1 MQSALDSAIK
11 ETVVKLSKKYNF
23 DYQEA
28 LAFLGVEEKLRVTIG
43 TKAKEPHAPKR
54 EQPKF
59 PLPFSGQI
67 IDNCCLAVLY
77 NKGLYSQC
85 LNEPCSVG
93 LCSSCS
99 KKAAKTP
106 FGKPEYGTIEARI
119 EQGDEYTD
127 YKGKKPV
134 HFTQIM
140 KKMQLTEEIVLGE
153 VSKFNLHFDTNHFSE
168 PQTKKGRPKK
178 SQETTKAPRPKKATS
193 QIEVSVFQDDDLLE
207 TMLEENEMGETPT
220 SPTSPPP
227 TTLASPALQETLLS
241 APAHQ
246 ETLLSAPAL
255 QETLLSAPAL
265 QETLLSAPALQETLL
280 PAPALRVAA
289 NPLNLSLKIPEQ
301 DDGDI
306 SDITDDDVPNANASQ
321 KKTHLLQKKAEK
333 NAKKAL
339 KEAKEAKQLE
349 EKAKKEEE
357 KARKKEEKAKK
368 EAEKAKKEAE
378 KAKKEAEKA
387 KKEAAKKQQE
397 EAAKKQQEEATQ
409 KVSNDELSVE
419 KFDEEPE
426 KPKTRAKI
434 VNYNGKKYIVNVE
447 DNSVYDAETKTE
459 VGYWNPTEKTIVLE
473 EDDEEDD
480 DEDDE
485 EEELAQDSDED

>member
-11 ETVVKLSKKYNF
+11 ETVVKLSKKYEF

-85 LNEPCSVG
+85 LNEPGSDG

-153 VSKFNLHFDTNHFSE
+153 VSKFNLPFDTNHFSE

-227 TTLASPALQETLLS
+227 TTPASPPPTTPASPPPTTPASPALQETLL
-241 APAHQ
+241 P
-246 ETLLSAPAL
+246 APAL
-255 QETLLSAPAL
+255 QETLLS
-265 QETLLSAPALQETLL
+265 
-280 PAPALRVAA
+280 APALRVAA

-306 SDITDDDVPNANASQ
+306 SDITDEDVPNANASQ
-321 KKTHLLQKKAEK
+321 KKTHFLQKKAEK

-387 KKEAAKKQQE
+387 RKEAAKKQQE

-480 DEDDE
+480 DEDED

>member
-1 MQSALDSAIK
+1 MSSFVYNVKVNAMQSALDSAIK
-11 ETVVKLSKKYNF
+11 ETVVKLSKKYEF

-85 LNEPCSVG
+85 LNEPGSDG

-153 VSKFNLHFDTNHFSE
+153 VSKFNLPFDTNHFSE

-227 TTLASPALQETLLS
+227 TTPASPPPTTPASPALQETLL
-241 APAHQ
+241 P
-246 ETLLSAPAL
+246 APAL
-255 QETLLSAPAL
+255 QETLLS
-265 QETLLSAPALQETLL
+265 
-280 PAPALRVAA
+280 APALRVAA

-306 SDITDDDVPNANASQ
+306 SDITDEDVPNANASQ
-321 KKTHLLQKKAEK
+321 KKTHFLQKKAEK

-387 KKEAAKKQQE
+387 RKEAAKKQQE

-480 DEDDE
+480 DEDED